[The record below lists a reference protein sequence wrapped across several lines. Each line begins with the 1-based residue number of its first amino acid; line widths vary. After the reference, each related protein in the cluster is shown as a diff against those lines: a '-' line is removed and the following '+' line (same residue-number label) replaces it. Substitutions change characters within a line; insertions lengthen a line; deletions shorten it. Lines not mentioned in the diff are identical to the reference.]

1 MENKMKLIEEI
12 KFSPTLSLWKSK
24 FDLTNKDKMI
34 TACKTLLKDKPS
46 GGGSGHATYY
56 LNNELKYNGHVEIII
71 KNELD
76 TIMHSGINACIELH
90 NKVFNEI
97 KTNCWVNIVNSKNPE
112 VNIYDS
118 NDNITFHNHV
128 ELNAISKLPLP
139 LYTFVCYIQVPNN
152 LSGDDGVLFIK
163 DVDES
168 IFSILPNEG
177 EILIM
182 KGDLPHVPN
191 YAPNSTKDRIVL
203 AGSIRM
209 DLIKLNK
216 TLL

>member
-1 MENKMKLIEEI
+1 MKLLEEI

-34 TACKTLLKDKPS
+34 TRCETILKDNQT
-46 GGGSGHATYY
+46 GLSGHATYY
-56 LNNELKYNGHVEIII
+56 LNNELKYNGYIDIAN

-76 TIMHSGINACIELH
+76 TIMYSGISACIELH

-97 KTNCWVNIVNSKNPE
+97 KINCWVSIMHSKNPLQK
-112 VNIYDS
+112 IYDTS
-118 NDNITFHNHV
+118 KSLIFHNHAN
-128 ELNAISKLPLP
+128 LNFISKKSPP
-139 LYTFVCYIQVPNN
+139 IWTFVCYIQFPNN

-163 DVDES
+163 DVDGS

-191 YAPNSTKDRIVL
+191 YALNSTKDRIIL
-203 AGSIRM
+203 AGTIRM
-209 DLIKLNK
+209 DFAKKNKSLI
-216 TLL
+216 

>member
-1 MENKMKLIEEI
+1 MKILQEI

-34 TACKTLLKDKPS
+34 TACETLLKDKPD
-46 GGGSGHATYY
+46 GGGPGHATYY
-56 LNNELKYNGHVEIII
+56 LNNELKYNGYIDIVI
-71 KNELD
+71 KNALD
-76 TIMHSGINACIELH
+76 TIMYSGIKACIELH

-97 KTNCWVNIVNSKNPE
+97 KMNCWVNIIHTKNPE
-112 VNIYDS
+112 QNIYDS
-118 NDNITFHNHV
+118 NDNMTFHNHV
-128 ELNAISKLPLP
+128 DLNAISKLPTP
-139 LYTFVCYIQVPNN
+139 LYTFVCYIQVPDN

-163 DVDES
+163 DVDDS

-191 YAPNSTKDRIVL
+191 YASNSTKDRIVL

-209 DLIKLNK
+209 DFIKLNK
-216 TLL
+216 TLF